1 MNKKATLAFLLATSA
16 FFIMG
21 CSNNSE
27 NNSTKTSNDLTYSKP
42 SYNTLKRPFVL
53 SNSTF
58 TKCPFVIKDNS
69 IIFPNTNDENR
80 ISYIDSTF
88 NNNIINTSD
97 VKDFINLSTDDLCIS
112 NNTIYFSNISK
123 GNRLS
128 STNFN
133 SKTEEI
139 ISEDNVSNLVAVD
152 NLIYYIN
159 NTDSKHL
166 YVYDTNTKKTTL
178 ISDNTFN
185 NFIINGDFILFQNP
199 NDQFKLY
206 KVRIDGSETEKIT
219 DFSVDSYVIHENVIL
234 AINSSD
240 NNNLYSIDPS
250 NLKATRLFLMNG
262 ENLKAF
268 NGKLYFINCDDS
280 NYLYTLNVNL
290 ADSTCT
296 SNALIKDSISD
307 YYLNE
312 KGIFVNKNITP
323 NNISYKSYN

>member
-53 SNSTF
+53 SKSTF

-159 NTDSKHL
+159 NTDS
-166 YVYDTNTKKTTL
+166 
-178 ISDNTFN
+178 IN
-185 NFIINGDFILFQNP
+185 NGQ
-199 NDQFKLY
+199 
-206 KVRIDGSETEKIT
+206 
-219 DFSVDSYVIHENVIL
+219 
-234 AINSSD
+234 
-240 NNNLYSIDPS
+240 
-250 NLKATRLFLMNG
+250 
-262 ENLKAF
+262 
-268 NGKLYFINCDDS
+268 
-280 NYLYTLNVNL
+280 VNL
-290 ADSTCT
+290 NNCF
-296 SNALIKDSISD
+296 SILTVLFSIILD
-307 YYLNE
+307 FNIDFPIYYHFSSKQVMN
-312 KGIFVNKNITP
+312 
-323 NNISYKSYN
+323 